1 MFSAD
6 KKKFDQMSSAHHL
19 LISVLPFLVTILFVP
34 FSQPL
39 LMLGRS
45 RPVST
50 YSSVQYKLSMPN
62 GGGSGGDREMIV
74 SCQLTPTTGNSPMTL
89 LRMSVQVKADE
100 EEEVGVEDNSY
111 DDSADYHRPP
121 KRQQQQQRNRLAA
134 AAASRLQ
141 VNALGSNVHCWL
153 PLDDAEEAWLE
164 KNVHRVRE

>member
-1 MFSAD
+1 MEVIIIIFCPG
-6 KKKFDQMSSAHHL
+6 L
-19 LISVLPFLVTILFVP
+19 LSQLVLLELP
-34 FSQPL
+34 PL

-74 SCQLTPTTGNSPMTL
+74 SS
-89 LRMSVQVKADE
+89 SSEAADD
-100 EEEVGVEDNSY
+100 EEVGVEDNSY

-121 KRQQQQQRNRLAA
+121 KRQHQQQRNRLA

>member
-1 MFSAD
+1 
-6 KKKFDQMSSAHHL
+6 MSSAHHL
-19 LISVLPFLVTILFVP
+19 LISVLPFLVTVLFVP
-34 FSQPL
+34 FSQPM

-62 GGGSGGDREMIV
+62 GGGSGGDRETIV

-100 EEEVGVEDNSY
+100 ELEEDNSY

-121 KRQQQQQRNRLAA
+121 KRQQQQRNRL